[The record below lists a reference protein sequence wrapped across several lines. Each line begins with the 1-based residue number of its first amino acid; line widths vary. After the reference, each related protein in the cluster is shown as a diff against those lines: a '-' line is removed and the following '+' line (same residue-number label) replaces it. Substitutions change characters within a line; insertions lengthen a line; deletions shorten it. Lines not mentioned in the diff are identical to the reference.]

1 MSGDLARKGEAD
13 DLTFQGT
20 ARVAKTRNS
29 SRNGAVGEDSE
40 GWFRQAWDDNVIRM
54 IQGDLVGSDVVPR
67 ARACLR
73 AAGGPCAARSAQSG
87 GGVGS

>member
-13 DLTFQGT
+13 DLTFEGT
-20 ARVAKTRNS
+20 ARVAKTRDS
-29 SRNGAVGEDSE
+29 SRNGAVGEGSE

-67 ARACLR
+67 ARACLW
-73 AAGGPCAARSAQSG
+73 AAGGPCAARSVQSG